1 MAKKARKPTPAPSE
15 AVDSS
20 EITQIFAAE
29 LEDGGAVRRVGE
41 AITEEE
47 AQRLRREGRNVVV
60 CGSTLAANRTLA
72 KSIEQGANG
81 RYKLCPPHANAGLHA
96 LPHCQPEQRPPEGH
110 TFYETPNRKAV

>member
-1 MAKKARKPTPAPSE
+1 MAKKLRKPPPTAPTADATVAAPE
-15 AVDSS
+15 
-20 EITQIFAAE
+20 IFAAE
-29 LEDGGAVRRVGE
+29 LEDGGGVRRTGD

-60 CGSTLAANRTLA
+60 CGPELAANRALA

-110 TFYETPNRKAV
+110 TFYETPNRKAL